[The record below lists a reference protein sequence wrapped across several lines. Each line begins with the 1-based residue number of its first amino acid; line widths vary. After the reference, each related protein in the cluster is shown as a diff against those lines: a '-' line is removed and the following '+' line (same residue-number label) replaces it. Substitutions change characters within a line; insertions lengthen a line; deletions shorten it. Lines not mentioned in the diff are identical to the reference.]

1 VKLLVMGFGQCGCHI
16 ADEFARMNK
25 RARSR
30 RGLEVLTGIY
40 AVNTDLADLSSL
52 SSIKSDYRHRILIGG
67 RKAAG
72 HGVGKINELGAEIAR
87 EDADKVIDAIRGTPR
102 FYESDAFLLI
112 AGAAGGTGSGAL
124 PVISQVI
131 KERHL
136 DRPLYNLVVLP
147 FEHEEHTEERTIY
160 NTATCLKS
168 CSTVADAVF
177 LVDNQRY
184 IGKSKSSRSNL
195 DWINELTVEP
205 FYNILCAGEEKKA
218 RHVGTRVLDAGD
230 LKQTI
235 SGWTVISHGRMK
247 LPSIGLAF
255 WKANSFRDKSAAA
268 NRGIE
273 ALDKAISE
281 LSFECNPADAARAA
295 YLVAAPTKEISMSMI
310 KEMGEHM
317 KAIAPDAVIRD
328 GDYPRVGGYV
338 DVSIILSELRN
349 VEKVKRYYAEAAS
362 VASRT
367 ERRQHQID
375 SKLEEITDAGKDIP
389 SLTEMSSQNYPSE
402 DELPEDDD
410 PLAM

>member
-1 VKLLVMGFGQCGCHI
+1 MKLLVIGFGQCGCHI

-25 RARSR
+25 KARSK

-52 SSIKSDYRHRILIGG
+52 RSIKSDYRHRILIGG

-87 EDADKVIDAIRGTPR
+87 DDADKIIDAIRGTPR
-102 FYESDAFLLI
+102 FYESDAFLLV

-124 PVISQVI
+124 PVVSQVI

-136 DRPLYNLVVLP
+136 DRPLYNLIVLP

-195 DWINELTVEP
+195 DWINEMTVEP

-218 RHVGTRVLDAGD
+218 KYVGTRVLDAGD
-230 LKQTI
+230 LRQTI
-235 SGWTVISHGRMK
+235 SGWTVLSHGSMK
-247 LPSIGLAF
+247 LPPPRFAF
-255 WKANSFRDKSAAA
+255 WKANSFREKSITAD
-268 NRGIE
+268 RGVE

-295 YLVAAPTKEISMSMI
+295 YLVAAPTKEISMSLI

-317 KAIAPDAVIRD
+317 KTIAPDAVIRD
-328 GDYPRVGGYV
+328 GDYPRVGGAI

-349 VEKVKRYYAEAAS
+349 VEKVKRYYTEAAS
-362 VASRT
+362 IASRS
-367 ERRQHQID
+367 EQRQQQVD
-375 SKLEEITDAGKDIP
+375 SKLDEMADAGKDVP
-389 SLTEMSSQNYPSE
+389 SLMETRSPNYPPE
-402 DELPEDDD
+402 DENLPDDS
-410 PLAM
+410 LST